1 MTAMTAHF
9 VVRMWCRAKS
19 VVRMWCREGQIRPLE
34 RRADRARSVFVRR
47 LLRQELEVEAQF
59 LGRSPPARLPPTT
72 GALGGRASAQG
83 DASLVDPGS
92 QRLVAGGV
100 DAELCLVEAVDAAEG
115 LGEALAA
122 EAGVLLF
129 GKVKEAFPAHALGQ
143 TEDVGKSRASPRPNR
158 ARTLSAANSSSWST
172 GPRSVTTAGRIRAS
186 HARST

>member
-1 MTAMTAHF
+1 M
-9 VVRMWCRAKS
+9 V
-19 VVRMWCREGQIRPLE
+19 
-34 RRADRARSVFVRR
+34 VRR
-47 LLRQELEVEAQF
+47 LQRQDLEVEAQF

-72 GALGGRASAQG
+72 GAPGGRASAQG
-83 DASLVDPGS
+83 DAGLVDPGS

-143 TEDVGKSRASPRPNR
+143 AEDIEEVTRFAATEQGQNLVGRQLLLVEHRPEIGDDSR
-158 ARTLSAANSSSWST
+158 
-172 GPRSVTTAGRIRAS
+172 RIRAS